1 MTSSEGGGGGFQY
14 GDDFVAARVS
24 IDIPTE
30 GIAGLREITQEMDR
44 FRTSVEAANRSSD
57 TFSGY
62 LNRIAEAA
70 NQAAQAQQ
78 NVIGM
83 LERSNEYQNQ
93 LVTGGAGGPA
103 PRLQAGRQYENP
115 FEAAQAGLGTS
126 DRMPTTI
133 PEATAQM
140 ASLRGRDP
148 RAYINRMAASG
159 QVQPGDIPSN
169 PSGEQIQETA
179 NRIAQRT
186 QEHERQSGGGMVSG
200 GTEGVAQQILNEMS
214 PARGG
219 GAGMGGV
226 GTNPRIPA
234 TAGGGGGGLGGL
246 LGGLLGGPGAMKGLA
261 GLGTAGAVGGG
272 VLAALA
278 AVQEGGE
285 IYQGAKN
292 MGLTRGGGASEG
304 LGYEANIRAMALNPF
319 ISTDQARQIV
329 QQGLRD
335 GYTGKEFDTV
345 TGFVAQNL
353 KDLNMDISQSFDLVK
368 KNAKEGGQ
376 TIEGLGIALDSLKE
390 ASKTGYRSLPE
401 LIKGYQQTS
410 SSLITG
416 GMSGPAAS
424 REAMIS
430 ANTFSDNAAAAG
442 TMDQAVQAMANNP
455 RGQALMMYQGGGALG
470 DTSGLLPGAAFFM
483 EGGGQGVTQALEN
496 VLKQRALQFWNSARR
511 PLKGTKP
518 YANAALSWY
527 RTIQQMGVPWT
538 PQQAKTWF
546 DAFIEG
552 KSPVAEGAEKTDE
565 TMAEQLKP
573 RDRGIMGD
581 ISGFIAGNSS
591 QMLGSAKVF
600 GGAIADFFT
609 GKWQGADEYVKKH
622 DAVTERA
629 NAMADPG
636 LHINALD
643 RVRDA
648 YAEHGGVEFVD
659 QNGKVV
665 RLNQSNAAQMDQLSQ
680 GQLKVRQ
687 RGSEASGFTLQQAA
701 GMTSEQIRELGGV
714 IAKNSTVSGTLHV
727 TIDPAA
733 QRAGVSAP
741 SAVQL
746 TPHEQQAN
754 AGYGQ
759 ATPNNAPPGFKTP
772 RR

>member
-159 QVQPGDIPSN
+159 QIQPGDIPSN
-169 PSGEQIQETA
+169 PSSEQIQETA

-234 TAGGGGGGLGGL
+234 TAGGGGGGLLGNL
-246 LGGLLGGPGAMKGLA
+246 LGGAGSLKGLA

-278 AVQEGGE
+278 GIQEGGQ

-292 MGLTRGGGASEG
+292 MGLTRGGGAAEG
-304 LGYEANIRAMALNPF
+304 LGYEMSIRSMALNPF
-319 ISTDQARQIV
+319 ISTDQARQII

-345 TGFVAQNL
+345 TGFVAQNV

-376 TIEGLGIALDSLKE
+376 TIEGLGIALNALKE

-401 LIKGYQQTS
+401 LTKGYQQTS
-410 SSLITG
+410 AALISG
-416 GMSGPAAS
+416 GMSGPIAS

-483 EGGGQGVTQALEN
+483 ENGGQGVTQALEN

-552 KSPVAEGAEKTDE
+552 KSPTQEGSEKADEAVAAQLEPREKGFME
-565 TMAEQLKP
+565 KLS
-573 RDRGIMGD
+573 GIA
-581 ISGFIAGNSS
+581 SGQFSAVTS
-591 QMLGSAKVF
+591 QFAIG
-600 GGAIADFFT
+600 GGAIKDFFT
-609 GKWQGADEYVKKH
+609 NKYDADKYLSQTK
-622 DAVTERA
+622 ANIERA
-629 NAMADPG
+629 NDMANPG
-636 LHINALD
+636 MRIEALD
-643 RVRDA
+643 QVRNA
-648 YAEHGGVEFVD
+648 YRDQGGVEFLD
-659 QNGKVV
+659 SNGNKVK
-665 RLNQSNAAQMDQLSQ
+665 LDQSNAEQMSQLAQ
-680 GQLKVRQ
+680 GQLKIRQ
-687 RGSEASGFTLQQAA
+687 RGSEGSGFTLQDAINK
-701 GMTSEQIRELGGV
+701 TSEQIRELGGV
-714 IAKNSTVSGTLHV
+714 VAKNSTVSGTLHV